1 MKISLSTM
9 EKFAIAAEAIR
20 LGARPPIVRD
30 LVKTLTTDQVS
41 CLYREITGTPP
52 KKGKLPETTSYF
64 VQSNLYRTHST
75 LLHNIYKQQ
84 LANGVAF
91 PYTYINSFK
100 LYLHIVGEDRAR
112 LSFDRAWFL
121 IRYMGHDTSL
131 MEMTCPS
138 CGISFVAH
146 ITDPQNNPE
155 SICPVERIHQLPLDL
170 PVRVAFAA

>member
-9 EKFAIAAEAIR
+9 EKFRIAAETIR

-41 CLYREITGTPP
+41 SLYREITGMAP

-75 LLHNIYKQQ
+75 LLYNIYKQQ
-84 LANGVAF
+84 LANDVAF

-100 LYLHIVGEDRAR
+100 LYLHVVGDDRAR

-121 IRYMGHDTSL
+121 IRYMGHDPSL
-131 MEMTCPS
+131 MEMTCPN
-138 CGISFVAH
+138 CGIAFVAH

-155 SICPVERIHQLPLDL
+155 SICPVERIYQLPLD
-170 PVRVAFAA
+170 VVTRVTIAA